1 MRDGDELSP
10 GAVAI
15 DADTLG
21 VRTKMTPASETI
33 AAMSASDVTFA
44 DDEIAFG
51 KTFDVIANEI
61 NHADELVADSHRD
74 GDRFLS
80 PGVPVIYMYVGPADG
95 GFYDPNE
102 DVVARNFRNGY
113 SLEP

>member
-51 KTFDVIANEI
+51 KTFDVIANAI
-61 NHADELVADSHRD
+61 DQSTTVLTNRGMKTARGLAVSDSD
-74 GDRFLS
+74 CSSVTGMAL
-80 PGVPVIYMYVGPADG
+80 II
-95 GFYDPNE
+95 
-102 DVVARNFRNGY
+102 
-113 SLEP
+113 